1 MAAANFICSP
11 QKGIIDPVQLH
22 FQAINALSRC
32 LYELRNQEASY
43 DRASGHA
50 SYALDLVRTLN
61 QLTQGAQ
68 A

>member
-11 QKGIIDPVQLH
+11 EKGIIDPVQLH
-22 FQAINALSRC
+22 FQAINALARC
-32 LYELRNQEASY
+32 LFELRCAETSY

-50 SYALDLVRTLN
+50 SYALDLVRTLS
-61 QLTQGAQ
+61 QLNPGAQ